1 MKVLCEKEYLYKIIE
16 FVATLLMIILDI
28 FFILNS
34 KGQIVLLLISIVLT
48 LLIIYMIY
56 NIIYW
61 FFQPRVLIYQYETG
75 IIINR
80 KIKIEYTSIESIKY
94 KNHFEVKPRGNY
106 SRDASSGIIIIKL
119 KSGKIYKIRNV
130 FYPIEAVDVL
140 SKIKKQRK
148 FR

>member
-1 MKVLCEKEYLYKIIE
+1 MKPLCEKVYISKIIE
-16 FVATLLMIILDI
+16 IVTLLFGVFADIAFIMQHANDITWMIFIIIFTSILVFLAID
-28 FFILNS
+28 
-34 KGQIVLLLISIVLT
+34 
-48 LLIIYMIY
+48 
-56 NIIYW
+56 IIYW

-106 SRDASSGIIIIKL
+106 SRDPSSGIIIIKL

-130 FYPIEAVDVL
+130 FYPIEAADVL